1 MTAYLKVLC
10 LCGAAIVAAGC
21 ASRAVQAPVPTPPAP
36 VAVAPPPL
44 PELPAVQIE
53 QQPVAPTP
61 RQLYSIN
68 VVDANIRDVL
78 LTLGKTT
85 DFSFVLGPMVEGTIT
100 VDLKQVTLEEMLNAM
115 LSPVGLVYQRE
126 GNVIRVS
133 RPQVT
138 TRIFT
143 VNYIA
148 SQRSG
153 SSGLSATAGASGG
166 GGFGGAVGTTA
177 GTTTATTAA
186 TTRTGGG
193 GAAGGGS
200 TSSVASTDN
209 VDFWGELQQTLTTFL
224 SMQGRL
230 VISQTAGLVAITDLP
245 DNISQVARYL
255 ELVQG
260 SVQRQVM
267 IEAKILEVTLNKE
280 FSAGINWTLVP
291 TGLDVPAAIRPRGT
305 LEGGAIARQTTP
317 VSTGILQVGFGIQ
330 GFEALISALA
340 QQGDVSI
347 LSSPRVSTL
356 NNQKAVIK
364 VATDDVFF
372 TQTTQREPLTGVVT
386 QLITPN
392 TITEGI
398 VLDVTP
404 QIGEDTITMNIRPS
418 ISERLREATSPAGD
432 VVPVLAVRAS
442 DTVVRVRD
450 GQTVVIGGLMQ
461 QRSSRTRTGVPG
473 LQRAPIVGRAFRS
486 DQETESK
493 VELVILLTPTL
504 VVGRGD
510 TDLTPRELELLRE
523 GGSVSRR

>member
-1 MTAYLKVLC
+1 MNAYLKALC
-10 LCGAAIVAAGC
+10 LGAALALAAGC
-21 ASRAVQAPVPTPPAP
+21 ASRTAQPPPLPTPPPP
-36 VAVAPPPL
+36 VAAAPLPL

-53 QQPVAPTP
+53 QQPVAQAP

-68 VVDANIRDVL
+68 VVDANVRDVL
-78 LTLGKTT
+78 LTLAKTT
-85 DFSFVLGPMVEGTIT
+85 DFSIVLGPMVEGTIT
-100 VDLKQVTLEEMLNAM
+100 VDLKQVTVEEMLNAM

-138 TRIFT
+138 TRIFS

-153 SSGLSATAGASGG
+153 SSSLSATAGASGG
-166 GGFGGAVGTTA
+166 GGFGTTGAAAVIPSTA
-177 GTTTATTAA
+177 TATTQ
-186 TTRTGGG
+186 TGGG
-193 GAAGGGS
+193 SAAGGGS
-200 TSSVASTDN
+200 SSSVSSSDS

-224 SMQGRL
+224 TMQGRL
-230 VISQTAGLVAITDLP
+230 VISQTAGLVAVTDLP
-245 DNISQVARYL
+245 DNINQVARYL

-267 IEAKILEVTLNKE
+267 IEAKIIEVTLNKE
-280 FSAGINWTLVP
+280 FSAGVNWTLVP
-291 TGLDVPAAIRPRGT
+291 TGLDLPAAIRPRGT
-305 LEGGAIARQTTP
+305 LENGVIARQTTP

-330 GFEALISALA
+330 GFEALISALQ

-372 TQTTQREPLTGVVT
+372 TTATQREPLTGVVT

-392 TITEGI
+392 TITEGL

-404 QIGEDTITMNIRPS
+404 QIGEDAITMNIRPS

-461 QRSSRTRTGVPG
+461 QRTSKTRTGVPG

-486 DQETESK
+486 DSDTEAK

-504 VVGRGD
+504 LVGRGD
-510 TDLTPRELELLRE
+510 TDLTPRELELLRDA
-523 GGSVSRR
+523 GTVPRR